1 MILDIN
7 EFYQINKINDSFDEL
22 LYQKAYP
29 ETEAFYQPIEDEKTI
44 SYSTMESILDY
55 TKQI

>member
-22 LYQKAYP
+22 LYKKTYP
-29 ETEAFYQPIEDEKTI
+29 ETENFYQPYCRDNFIDEKNV
-44 SYSTMESILDY
+44 
-55 TKQI
+55 